1 MTKSIQA
8 WTPHNLR
15 PDTFSSCSAHRQR
28 CSSYLLVDY
37 ITARLYMFGASR
49 SECAASAKVSIYG
62 SAARMRREHDTF

>member
-28 CSSYLLVDY
+28 WSSYLLVDY
-37 ITARLYMFGASR
+37 ITARVNMFGASR
-49 SECAASAKVSIYG
+49 SECAASTTVSIYG
-62 SAARMRREHDTF
+62 RAARMRREHDTF